1 MCFNF
6 PFPPL
11 SPPPGQTQEAQPPS
25 PHPRLPNPVFNF
37 NLIQKTKQKFSI
49 QKLKSALPG
58 NIKKDNDPRIVTIQ
72 ALYNSIAPDLQGIN
86 AWRYQ
91 RQISTGVQEY
101 IEATSFQHYLETQ
114 RLITLEEA
122 QASICG
128 GKIVLTEEDY
138 LLGLFDLVGEM
149 MKFAITNMA
158 TSGSLPRGGGG
169 SAHLL
174 PSVKRDDDEQ
184 QQQEEEVEGGGPK
197 KDVRQTESNGGTAN
211 DILTDLRS
219 LRTYFEGLDL
229 SPSGGGGGNG
239 HHLEKDIRQKME
251 VMKTSVEKVERAVY
265 GIIIRGR
272 ERWAPDWGGAEN
284 ERGRR
289 DQVEIY

>member
-6 PFPPL
+6 PLAPL
-11 SPPPGQTQEAQPPS
+11 SPPPGQTQEAP
-25 PHPRLPNPVFNF
+25 PRLPNPVFKF

-72 ALYNSIAPDLQGIN
+72 ALYNTIAPDLQGIN

-184 QQQEEEVEGGGPK
+184 QQQEEEVEGGGPN

-229 SPSGGGGGNG
+229 SPSGGGGNG

-289 DQVEIY
+289 DQMEIY

>member
-11 SPPPGQTQEAQPPS
+11 SPPPGQTQEAPS
-25 PHPRLPNPVFNF
+25 PPPPLSPRLPNPVFNF

-184 QQQEEEVEGGGPK
+184 QQQEEDVEGGGPK
-197 KDVRQTESNGGTAN
+197 KGVRQTESNAGTAN

-229 SPSGGGGGNG
+229 SGGGNG

>member
-1 MCFNF
+1 MY
-6 PFPPL
+6 
-11 SPPPGQTQEAQPPS
+11 
-25 PHPRLPNPVFNF
+25 
-37 NLIQKTKQKFSI
+37 SI
-49 QKLKSALPG
+49 QKLKSALSG
-58 NIKKDNDPRIVTIQ
+58 NVKKDNEPRIVTIQ

-91 RQISTGVQEY
+91 RQISSGVQEY

-122 QASICG
+122 QAGIPG
-128 GKIVLTEEDY
+128 GIVLTEHDY

-158 TSGSLPRGGGG
+158 TSGSLPRGSGGG
-169 SAHLL
+169 VPPPTSPSAL
-174 PSVKRDDDEQ
+174 KKDDEQ
-184 QQQEEEVEGGGPK
+184 QEVGNE
-197 KDVRQTESNGGTAN
+197 VSSGGT

-219 LRTYFEGLDL
+219 LRTNFEGLDL
-229 SPSGGGGGNG
+229 SPSSGGSGSGGGG
-239 HHLEKDIRQKME
+239 HFEKDTKQKME
-251 VMKTSVEKVERAVY
+251 VMRTSVEKVERAVY

-272 ERWAPDWGGAEN
+272 DRWAPDWGGAEN
-284 ERGRR
+284 ERGR

>member
-1 MCFNF
+1 MLSHF
-6 PFPPL
+6 P
-11 SPPPGQTQEAQPPS
+11 
-25 PHPRLPNPVFNF
+25 PVFNL
-37 NLIQKTKQKFSI
+37 NLKKQNKFFFSI

-58 NIKKDNDPRIVTIQ
+58 NVKKDNDPRIVTIQ

-91 RQISTGVQEY
+91 RQISSGVQEY

-128 GKIVLTEEDY
+128 GGIVLTEEDY

-158 TSGSLPRGGGG
+158 TSGSLPRGGG

-174 PSVKRDDDEQ
+174 SSVKRDDDEEQQQQQ
-184 QQQEEEVEGGGPK
+184 QQQEKGQGGGPK
-197 KDVRQTESNGGTAN
+197 KVVLQTESNGGTAD

-229 SPSGGGGGNG
+229 SPSGGGGGSS
-239 HHLEKDIRQKME
+239 HHLEKDIKQKME
-251 VMKTSVEKVERAVY
+251 VMKNSVEKVERAVY